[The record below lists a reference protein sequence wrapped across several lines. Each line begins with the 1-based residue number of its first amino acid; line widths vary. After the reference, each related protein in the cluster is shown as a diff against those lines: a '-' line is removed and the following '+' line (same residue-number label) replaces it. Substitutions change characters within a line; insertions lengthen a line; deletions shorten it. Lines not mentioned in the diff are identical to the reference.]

1 MATLMNYQ
9 PSTWKLFTI
18 NTCKEDIFQ
27 RYASIMSKI
36 KLYFARVADAR
47 QHIADEVLKEATNNI
62 GMGMTYTL
70 FEWVKE
76 NLDQLVASQPE
87 KLAEAITSKLVISEP
102 TVIIFVLVSSL
113 Y

>member
-1 MATLMNYQ
+1 MATLMSYQ

-18 NTCKEDIFQ
+18 NTCKENDFLSLRI
-27 RYASIMSKI
+27 YNVKNKI
-36 KLYFARVADAR
+36 NFVRVADAR

-102 TVIIFVLVSSL
+102 TVLKFVL
-113 Y
+113 